1 MSRFLLCTTG
11 MCGLKEL
18 QRLCS
23 RGTTWQTCHDG
34 QLSPPTAP
42 SSTLASTTMASPRRV
57 SPSPADTHSWP
68 WRSRYCLLHLL
79 SEGEGKYCVWD
90 QCVSRRRLLTNRRDT
105 EKADCREQSTAQLYW
120 NIANDDMSSWACS
133 NPARIC
139 AGLPTGWSEPSRY
152 LLCGSPR
159 HRNSSWR
166 RPGTGR
172 HQQVVWSGRR
182 AKGSSMDWLRQ
193 IKHGPL
199 RRMLLLGK

>member
-1 MSRFLLCTTG
+1 M
-11 MCGLKEL
+11 LK
-18 QRLCS
+18 R
-23 RGTTWQTCHDG
+23 HN
-34 QLSPPTAP
+34 
-42 SSTLASTTMASPRRV
+42 LADVPRWAAV
-57 SPSPADTHSWP
+57 SPYCTVLNIGINNDGFTKEGITFP
-68 WRSRYCLLHLL
+68 SRHAQLALEKQVWSLLHPP
-79 SEGEGKYCVWD
+79 SEGKGKHCVWD

-120 NIANDDMSSWACS
+120 NIANDDVSSWACP

-172 HQQVVWSGRR
+172 HQQVVRSGRR

-193 IKHGPL
+193 IKYGSL